1 MQGEERCQCE
11 RLSDKT
17 SNMYRQKFTA
27 SEPEST
33 TSTHQ
38 PQFLSYPKGGTY
50 AYGVKITLSCNI
62 SYVSIPKQDP
72 PFTVTWE
79 HNGTAV
85 DMSNTT
91 MAGPAVYFS
100 TFTIEHFT
108 ESTQGDYV
116 CRANNGNYSVVSP
129 VATLQ
134 LPSK

>member
-1 MQGEERCQCE
+1 M
-11 RLSDKT
+11 LSDAT
-17 SNMYRQKFTA
+17 SYLQTFTA
-27 SEPEST
+27 SEPQST

-38 PQFLSYPKGGTY
+38 PQFLSYPKGGTF

-62 SYVSIPKQDP
+62 SYVSIKHQDP

-79 HNGTAV
+79 HNGTAAERS
-85 DMSNTT
+85 DTT
-91 MAGPAVYFS
+91 TTDTAVYLS

>member
-1 MQGEERCQCE
+1 M
-11 RLSDKT
+11 LSRSDAT
-17 SNMYRQKFTA
+17 DSYYHKFTS

-38 PQFLSYPKGGTY
+38 PQFLSYPKGGTF

-62 SYVSIPKQDP
+62 SYVSIPGQDP

-85 DMSNTT
+85 ETSDTT
-91 MAGPAVYFS
+91 MTGTAVYFS
-100 TFTIEHFT
+100 TFTAEHFT

-129 VATLQ
+129 AVTLQ